1 MYNILSSDSRISI
14 DLTTRLNRS
23 EPGEP
28 RKTGDSCVSDAPSAP
43 TPLPAAQ
50 TTFAVYAGPPLD
62 SVKTMVASEFQVKD
76 AFLDPYGIPTVQVT
90 PEPAKE
96 KFQRLLDQLRQQ
108 GLIAAIR
115 RTTESLIIKVFQK
128 PQVKPSNKNINLAL
142 FLATVG
148 TVLVAGYYLWTM
160 GLLGNET
167 LQQQLNAIIDPAA
180 NPYLKAGLF
189 ASALLAI
196 VGLHEFGHKA
206 AAQHHRMDATLPYFI
221 PGFPPIGTFGAVI
234 SLKSPPS
241 NRDQLFDLGLSGP
254 VVGFVVTIVVAAL
267 SVLLGVVPTAS
278 QNTQLAQWS
287 STCGAQVGT
296 TGCLSN
302 YDFSAWPFQP
312 LLLIIVTGL
321 TGMARPGVFFDN
333 QLFFA
338 AQIGSLL
345 TFLNIIP
352 AWQLDGGH
360 ISRAVFGPSGH
371 RVSSI
376 IGLMILLGA
385 SIFFFS
391 YFFFALLILG
401 FMWFS
406 RRGFAGVEPL
416 DDVSPLSNSRKGLYL
431 MAIVLLVLTFAL
443 APF

>member
-1 MYNILSSDSRISI
+1 
-14 DLTTRLNRS
+14 
-23 EPGEP
+23 
-28 RKTGDSCVSDAPSAP
+28 
-43 TPLPAAQ
+43 
-50 TTFAVYAGPPLD
+50 
-62 SVKTMVASEFQVKD
+62 MVASEFQVKD

-90 PEPAKE
+90 REPAKE
-96 KFQRLLDQLRQQ
+96 KFQRLLDQLRQH
-108 GLIAAIR
+108 GLIAAMR
-115 RTTESLIIKVFQK
+115 GTADGLTIKVFQK
-128 PQVKPSNKNINLAL
+128 PQVKPSNKNINLGL
-142 FLATVG
+142 FLATVAS
-148 TVLVAGYYLWTM
+148 VFYAGYYLWTT
-160 GLLGNET
+160 GLLGNEA
-167 LQQQLNAIIDPAA
+167 LQQQFASIIEPTA

-189 ASALLAI
+189 ASGLLAI

-206 AAQHHRMDATLPYFI
+206 AAQHHRMDATLPYFV

-267 SVLLGVVPTAS
+267 SVLLGIVPTAT
-278 QNTQLAQWS
+278 QATQLAQWS
-287 STCGAQVGT
+287 STCGAQFGT
-296 TGCLSN
+296 SGCISN
-302 YDFSAWPFQP
+302 YDFSSWPAQP
-312 LLLIIVTGL
+312 LILIIVTGL
-321 TGMARPGVFFDN
+321 TGLARPGVFFDN

-360 ISRAVFGPSGH
+360 ISRAVFGPRGH
-371 RVSSI
+371 RISSI

-385 SIFFFS
+385 SVFFFS

-406 RRGFAGVEPL
+406 RRGLAGVEPL
-416 DDVSPLSNSRKGLYL
+416 DDISPVSNSRKALYL
-431 MAIVLLVLTFAL
+431 MAVVLLVLTFAL